1 MCKIISELYNMK
13 VDELNS
19 YLNVTFVSSNPILYT
34 SRLYNL
40 FSSYNKTIKEYD
52 YIPLFY
58 EERSKETSK
67 LFNSFR

>member
-1 MCKIISELYNMK
+1 MCKIISELYNIK
-13 VDELNS
+13 VDELDS

-52 YIPLFY
+52 NIPLFY
-58 EERSKETSK
+58 EERSEETSK